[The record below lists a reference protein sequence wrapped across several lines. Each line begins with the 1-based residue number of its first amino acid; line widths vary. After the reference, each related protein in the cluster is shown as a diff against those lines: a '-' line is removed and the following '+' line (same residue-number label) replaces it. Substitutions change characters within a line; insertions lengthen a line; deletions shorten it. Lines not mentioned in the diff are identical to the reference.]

1 MGGSSLL
8 PGRNVESQAA
18 PGHVSTPAP
27 HSKPEYGGIVFV
39 TRPKRGITS
48 SSRPY
53 KRQAPHSKPEYG
65 GLALIFWELT
75 ACDSTLSPYY
85 HTRNTLKSHK
95 SPIFEVIKAL
105 KTLSL
110 NITKK
115 RLLLVVDVGLHPL
128 IDLNESFMLALILL

>member
-27 HSKPEYGGIVFV
+27 HSKPEYGAGVL
-39 TRPKRGITS
+39 T
-48 SSRPY
+48 
-53 KRQAPHSKPEYG
+53 
-65 GLALIFWELT
+65 FWELT

-85 HTRNTLKSHK
+85 HTQNTVKSHK